1 MEHTLYHYCI
11 PQDSEKNVWKALEMF
26 SSFFKCPLL
35 NDKSMEREL
44 HAVESEFELNK
55 KDDDNRLGQLM
66 SYTCGMDGEARIM
79 GREWRRRS
87 TTATGDDDGDDD
99 ARRAAEEEAAGGAGG
114 KGDATERPFHPFAK
128 VHTFAALPSRTMFA
142 RVSPSIPSTSKDNAP
157 FLIVYFLFFIARRPT
172 LKISFP
178 GEIWHR

>member
-11 PQDSEKNVWKALEMF
+11 PQDSEKNVWKAMEMF

-35 NDKSMEREL
+35 NEKSMEREL

-79 GREWRRRS
+79 GREWRRR
-87 TTATGDDDGDDD
+87 TTTTTGDDDDDGDD
-99 ARRAAEEEAAGGAGG
+99 ARGAAEEEAGGAGG
-114 KGDATERPFHPFAK
+114 RCDATERPFHPFAK
-128 VHTFAALPSRTMFA
+128 VRL
-142 RVSPSIPSTSKDNAP
+142 
-157 FLIVYFLFFIARRPT
+157 LRR
-172 LKISFP
+172 L
-178 GEIWHR
+178 